1 MLSKLSLAARLMPS
15 HNFEGNKVLMNY
27 FGETEVSDNA
37 GVVGEINE
45 EASLDFFEIANTEE
59 VFA

>member
-1 MLSKLSLAARLMPS
+1 MPS

-37 GVVGEINE
+37 GVIGEINE